1 MKRPS
6 LLLYSALLGV
16 FPLACTPG
24 PSGEPQ
30 SGVELG
36 GPVDL
41 EHLTI
46 SVSGRAELLP
56 EAARLLEAQGQPL
69 PRLEGVPLTLAEPLR
84 LAVSDPG
91 ATLGSTALT
100 SEGGFAVHQV
110 PVRDIHLGL
119 AAVLAHEGFVP
130 GATLVF
136 DTARAGS
143 RPRTDI
149 LDARAWALPRAFHDV
164 LTTSLG
170 EPRIRALT
178 GDTTGTLD
186 TAGFLLGR
194 VVDGSG
200 APVAGARVTLDRPEL
215 AHRLYYPA
223 ADFQSAGQEATSASG
238 LFVYVHSG
246 GDMETFRLAV
256 EGTQAYVPHGAGA
269 MRGLGLVLTLAPGGA
284 PP

>member
-1 MKRPS
+1 
-6 LLLYSALLGV
+6 V
-16 FPLACTPG
+16 
-24 PSGEPQ
+24 EP
-30 SGVELG
+30 G

-56 EAARLLEAQGQPL
+56 EAARLLEAQGQPP

-84 LAVSDPG
+84 LAVSDPR
-91 ATLGSTALT
+91 ATLGSTALS
-100 SEGGFAVHQV
+100 SEGGFTIHQV

-136 DTARAGS
+136 DTARTGS

-149 LDARAWALPRAFHDV
+149 INARAWALPRAFHDA
-164 LTTSLG
+164 LTAAIG
-170 EPRIRALT
+170 EPRIRAQT
-178 GDTTGTLD
+178 GDSLGTLD

-194 VVDGSG
+194 VVDASG
-200 APVAGARVTLDRPEL
+200 APVAGARIAIDRPEL

-246 GDMETFRLAV
+246 GDMETFRLSV
-256 EGTQAYVPHGAGA
+256 EGTPAYVPHSAGA
-269 MRGLGLVLTLAPGGA
+269 MRGLGLVLTLSPGGA

>member
-16 FPLACTPG
+16 LPLACDPG
-24 PSGEPQ
+24 LSGEPQ
-30 SGVELG
+30 PGVEVG

-46 SVSGRAELLP
+46 SVSGRVELLP

-69 PRLEGVPLTLAEPLR
+69 PNLEGIPLTLAEPLR

-91 ATLGSTALT
+91 ATLGSAAL
-100 SEGGFAVHQV
+100 SPEGGFAVHHV

-119 AAVLAHEGFVP
+119 AAVLTHEGFVP

-136 DTARAGS
+136 DTALTGS

-164 LTTSLG
+164 LTAAIG

-178 GDTTGTLD
+178 GDTLGTLD

-194 VVDGSG
+194 VVDASG
-200 APVAGARVTLDRPEL
+200 APVAGARVAIDRPEL

-223 ADFQSAGQEATSASG
+223 ADFQSAGQEATGPSG

-246 GDMETFRLAV
+246 GDLETFRVSV
-256 EGTQAYVPHGAGA
+256 EGTQAYVPHTAGA
-269 MRGLGLVLTLAPGGA
+269 TRGLGFVLTLSPGSA